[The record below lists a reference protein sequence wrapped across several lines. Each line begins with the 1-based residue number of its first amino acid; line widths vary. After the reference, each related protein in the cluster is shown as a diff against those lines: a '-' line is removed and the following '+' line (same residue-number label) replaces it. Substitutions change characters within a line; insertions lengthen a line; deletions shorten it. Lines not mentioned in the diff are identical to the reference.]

1 MAYLSDHHVLH
12 RDLALRNVL
21 VSQQNEGKYIAK
33 VNHFFSINNNNKK
46 VSDFGLSRV
55 ESAEYYRTEE
65 KTLAIKWAAIE
76 SLQYGKFST
85 KSDVWSFGV
94 CLWYFF

>member
-1 MAYLSDHHVLH
+1 M
-12 RDLALRNVL
+12 
-21 VSQQNEGKYIAK
+21 
-33 VNHFFSINNNNKK
+33 
-46 VSDFGLSRV
+46 SDFGLSRV